1 MVMSLEETMKTG
13 ANGTGIK
20 SLDGKLQVLEKAKG
34 ELNNSKKHSI
44 GLDGVKSESSEP
56 VLKKQKSEEP
66 IVNGGGG
73 GSTGKKGE
81 EEEDK
86 EMDKEETTVPKVDLS
101 KPAPKPIVEPDMSNL
116 PEHPMPAHQKK
127 HAAMTIKAVKRLKDA
142 GPFLKPVDI
151 VKLNIPFYYN
161 YVKRPMDLTTMEK
174 KIQVDA
180 YETPKQLTEDF
191 DLMVSN
197 CYAFNGKNSV
207 ISQMARNI
215 QASFEKHM
223 LHMPPK
229 DAPAEA
235 TRRRRSA
242 YAYDF
247 PKLRRDSTSYNGR
260 PKREIHPPKSRDL
273 PYDFRPRRRRM
284 TPELRFCQQI
294 LKDFKSRKYDAIAY
308 PFLEPVDPVALDCP
322 LYFDVVK
329 NPMDLSTMSKKMEN
343 GEYENGDEFEK
354 DMRLMFSDCYA
365 FNPSGTPVNVLGH
378 RLETVFNEKWANKPP
393 PGSDDESTS
402 RRSSSRGRKGHDEYE
417 EEVEE
422 EEEEETFN
430 VDINSITDPTIEFL
444 LANIE
449 RLQKDL
455 KKMRQEKYEQL
466 KKDWMKKHHSSK
478 RLKRRRRR
486 KAGGSSKSSIYPT
499 HVTYEM
505 KKEISDA
512 MATINDKQL
521 KSVIAIIR
529 EGVPD
534 LGDDDEIEL
543 DMDQMSNTTL
553 LKLYDFIVKGKNTKQ
568 RRRKSAQ
575 SEEDKIRNL
584 KKKLR
589 QFEEAE
595 DSLSSSDDDDDEE
608 EESSEEE

>member
-1 MVMSLEETMKTG
+1 MVMSLEETMRTG
-13 ANGTGIK
+13 ANGTGMK
-20 SLDGKLQVLEKAKG
+20 PLDGKLQVLEKAKG

-44 GLDGVKSESSEP
+44 DLEGVKLKSTEEP
-56 VLKKQKSEEP
+56 ALKKQKSDEP
-66 IVNGGGG
+66 
-73 GSTGKKGE
+73 KADGE
-81 EEEDK
+81 ENSTSKDDNESK
-86 EMDKEETTVPKVDLS
+86 EKAEVPKVDLS
-101 KPAPKPIVEPDMSNL
+101 KPAPKPIVEPDMNNL

-161 YVKRPMDLTTMEK
+161 YVKRPMDLSTMEK

-191 DLMVSN
+191 NLMVNN

-235 TRRRRSA
+235 TRRRRGA
-242 YAYDF
+242 YTYDF
-247 PKLRRDSTSYNGR
+247 PKLRRDSTSYHGR

-322 LYFDVVK
+322 SYFDVVK
-329 NPMDLSTMSKKMEN
+329 NPMDLSTMAKKMEN
-343 GEYENGDEFEK
+343 GEYENGEEFEK
-354 DMRLMFSDCYA
+354 DMRLMLSDCYA
-365 FNPSGTPVNVLGH
+365 FNPPGTPVNILGH
-378 RLETVFNEKWANKPP
+378 RLETVFNEKWVNKPP
-393 PGSDDESTS
+393 PGSEDESTS
-402 RRSSSRGRKGHDEYE
+402 RRSSSRGRKSHEEYE
-417 EEVEE
+417 EDGEEE
-422 EEEEETFN
+422 EEEEETFK

-466 KKDWMKKHHSSK
+466 KKEWMKKHHSAK

-486 KAGGSSKSSIYPT
+486 RAGGSSKSSIYPT

-553 LKLYDFIVKGKNTKQ
+553 LKLYDFIVRGKGTKQ

-575 SEEDKIRNL
+575 SEEDKIRSL

-595 DSLSSSDDDDDEE
+595 DSLSSSDDDDE

>member
-1 MVMSLEETMKTG
+1 MVMSLEETMRTG
-13 ANGTGIK
+13 ANGTGMK
-20 SLDGKLQVLEKAKG
+20 PLDGKLQVLEKAKG

-44 GLDGVKSESSEP
+44 DLEDVKLESTEEP
-56 VLKKQKSEEP
+56 VLKKQKSSEP
-66 IVNGGGG
+66 
-73 GSTGKKGE
+73 KADGE
-81 EEEDK
+81 ENSTSKDDNESK
-86 EMDKEETTVPKVDLS
+86 EKAEAPKVDLS
-101 KPAPKPIVEPDMSNL
+101 KPAPKPIVEPDMNNL

-161 YVKRPMDLTTMEK
+161 YVKRPMDLSTMEK

-191 DLMVSN
+191 NLMVNN

-235 TRRRRSA
+235 TRRRRGA
-242 YAYDF
+242 YTYDF

-322 LYFDVVK
+322 SYFDVVK
-329 NPMDLSTMSKKMEN
+329 NPMDLSTMAKKMEN
-343 GEYENGDEFEK
+343 GEYENGEEFEK
-354 DMRLMFSDCYA
+354 DMRLMLSDCYA
-365 FNPSGTPVNVLGH
+365 FNPPGTPVNILGH
-378 RLETVFNEKWANKPP
+378 RLETVFNEKWVNKPP
-393 PGSDDESTS
+393 PGSEDESTS
-402 RRSSSRGRKGHDEYE
+402 RRSSSRGRKSHEEYE
-417 EEVEE
+417 EDGGEE

-466 KKDWMKKHHSSK
+466 KKEWMKKHHSAK

-486 KAGGSSKSSIYPT
+486 RAGGSSKSSIYPT

-553 LKLYDFIVKGKNTKQ
+553 LKLYDFIVRGKGTKQ

-575 SEEDKIRNL
+575 SEEDKIRSL

-595 DSLSSSDDDDDEE
+595 DSLSSSEDDDE